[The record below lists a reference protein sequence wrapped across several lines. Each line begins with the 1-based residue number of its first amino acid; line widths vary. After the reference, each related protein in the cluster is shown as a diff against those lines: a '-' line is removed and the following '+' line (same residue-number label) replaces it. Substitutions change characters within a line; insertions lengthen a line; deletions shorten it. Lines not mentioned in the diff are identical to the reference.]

1 MYYAALEKMLD
12 KTEGSIYTL
21 VVVASKR
28 ALELAE
34 GNPKLDS
41 AINVAAKPSTV
52 ALREISEGKVKA
64 KE

>member
-12 KTEGSIYTL
+12 KTDGSIYKL

-34 GNPKLDS
+34 GNPKMVGD
-41 AINVAAKPSTV
+41 INAAAKPSTV

>member
-12 KTEGSIYTL
+12 KTEGSIYKL

-34 GNPKLDS
+34 GSPKLIAEFNPS
-41 AINVAAKPSTV
+41 AKPSTI
-52 ALREISEGKVKA
+52 ALREIGEGKVKA
-64 KE
+64 KN

>member
-12 KTEGSIYTL
+12 KTDGSIYKL

-34 GNPKLDS
+34 GAPKLVTDYTS
-41 AINVAAKPSTV
+41 ATKPSTI
-52 ALREISEGKVKA
+52 ALREISEGKVKV
-64 KE
+64 KG

>member
-34 GNPKLDS
+34 GNPKLVS
-41 AINVAAKPSTV
+41 EINTAAKPSTV
-52 ALREISEGKVKA
+52 ALWEISEGKVKA

>member
-12 KTEGSIYTL
+12 KTDGSIYKL

-34 GNPKLDS
+34 GNPKLVNEVN
-41 AINVAAKPSTV
+41 AAAKPSTV

-64 KE
+64 KD